1 MKYYLVQKE
10 EGLGIIKVRP
20 ELQEGFLIEYADQ
33 IKAEADSMEELL
45 RKLIKLRL

>member
-10 EGLGIIKVRP
+10 EGLGIIKVTP
-20 ELQEGFLIEYADQ
+20 EDEDLFWKEYGGRV
-33 IKAEADSMEELL
+33 KAEADSMEELL